1 MLDHLARTLR
11 PGFCPGR
18 EELSRAAGLGGR
30 GYRISKVLESLEQ
43 KGFLRLA
50 PGCSRAITLLRRPDG
65 RPFRFETVW
74 VPMVG
79 LIGASHPRQTA
90 TQTDN
95 PFGDEAIELT
105 RSLLRGQDASF
116 ALRVSG
122 DSMVDAL
129 VNDGDIVILSAT
141 ADVRSG
147 DMVAA
152 RVIEDDGRE
161 ATTLK
166 YYFPRKRACAPP
178 ARQPDAPASA
188 VLPSGTGGG
197 LRQSRTDCA
206 ADGTSF
212 GGCQGQGGPP
222 RIDPIAREVE
232 RGSLLCLTP
241 LNTPTG
247 GHPS

>member
-1 MLDHLARTLR
+1 MPALNLTISDELSGLEARVLEHLAHTLR
-11 PGFCPGR
+11 PGFCPSR

-30 GYRISKVLESLEQ
+30 GYRISKLLVNLEQ

-50 PGCSRAITLLRRPDG
+50 PGRSRAITLLRRPDG

-79 LIGASHPRQTA
+79 LIGASQPRQTA

-95 PFGDEAIELT
+95 PFADEAIELT

-122 DSMVDAL
+122 DSMIDAL
-129 VNDGDIVILSAT
+129 VNDGDIVILSA
-141 ADVRSG
+141 ASDIHNG

-152 RVIEDDGRE
+152 RVIEEDGRE

-166 YYFPRKRACAPP
+166 YYFRENGHVRLQHANPTLPP
-178 ARQPDAPASA
+178 LPFYRPEQVAVYGKVALIVRQM
-188 VLPSGTGGG
+188 
-197 LRQSRTDCA
+197 
-206 ADGTSF
+206 
-212 GGCQGQGGPP
+212 
-222 RIDPIAREVE
+222 
-232 RGSLLCLTP
+232 
-241 LNTPTG
+241 
-247 GHPS
+247 H